1 MAHVLPVAA
10 FEVGDPIAVFVLV
23 ESDNALS
30 HGVFS
35 PSPLTGESRVYG
47 PETWWTGVRGHG
59 GHIVSYSVGCCKSS
73 SLTYW

>member
-23 ESDNALS
+23 ESENALF

-35 PSPLTGESRVYG
+35 PSPLTGES
-47 PETWWTGVRGHG
+47 PPCL
-59 GHIVSYSVGCCKSS
+59 S
-73 SLTYW
+73 